1 MENNSGPSDSPFR
14 WVPHFKNV
22 NLTIKNYFPPQKK
35 THYRIS
41 HFLACAV
48 RFLILFLLELVI
60 SALFIRQL
68 FDNLMQD
75 TVVRWSAA
83 KGIGRITSR
92 LTSALFEEVLSS
104 VLELFSP
111 GEVLYNCIILWTLLY
126 LPTIS
131 FLPMMAVLKYLGVDT

>member
-1 MENNSGPSDSPFR
+1 M
-14 WVPHFKNV
+14 
-22 NLTIKNYFPPQKK
+22 
-35 THYRIS
+35 
-41 HFLACAV
+41 
-48 RFLILFLLELVI
+48 LELVI